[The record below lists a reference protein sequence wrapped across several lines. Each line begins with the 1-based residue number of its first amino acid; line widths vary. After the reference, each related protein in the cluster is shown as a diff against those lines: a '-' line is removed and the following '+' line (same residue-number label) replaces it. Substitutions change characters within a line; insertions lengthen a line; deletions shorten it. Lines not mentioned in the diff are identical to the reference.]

1 MDDKRNQQSQ
11 EDSQHPHLEQAS
23 RIHEA
28 ADSGISR
35 RGFLGFAAASIF
47 MAHTEQ
53 HAEQQPPRS
62 ESGNGIPYRTLGRTG
77 EKVSLVGLGGY
88 HLGKQADAQESI
100 RIIRTGLD
108 SGINFLDNCWDYNGG
123 ESEIR
128 MGNALRDGY
137 RQKAFLMSKID
148 GRTKTAATA
157 QINESLRR
165 LQTDRIDLLQ
175 FHEVIRDT
183 DPDRIFAAGG
193 ALEAVLEAQKA
204 GKIRFIGF
212 TGHKS
217 PDIHLQ
223 MLATAAKHGFT
234 FDTVQMPLNVM
245 DAHFNSFEKKVLPV
259 LLKNGIGVL
268 GMKPMGDHFILE
280 SKTAT
285 AVECLQYA
293 MNLPTSVVITGCDS
307 LPILEQALQ
316 SARSFRPMNSSQVAA
331 LLAKTAK
338 AAEAGQFELYKTS
351 HQFDGTYA
359 NPQWLG

>member
-1 MDDKRNQQSQ
+1 MKNKENHQNK
-11 EDSQHPHLEQAS
+11 EDFPRPHL
-23 RIHEA
+23 A
-28 ADSGISR
+28 AAPQTDDVADTGISR
-35 RGFLGFAAASIF
+35 RGFLGLAAASIF
-47 MAHTEQ
+47 LAH
-53 HAEQQPPRS
+53 AKQQSPRS
-62 ESGNGIPYRTLGRTG
+62 ESENGIPFRTLGRTG
-77 EKVSLVGLGGY
+77 EKVSLIGLGGY
-88 HLGKQADAQESI
+88 HLGKQADPQESI

-128 MGNALRDGY
+128 MGNGLRDGY

-148 GRTKTAATA
+148 GRTKAAATA

-183 DPDRIFAAGG
+183 DPDRIFAEGG
-193 ALEAVLEAQKA
+193 GMEAVLEAQKA
-204 GKIRFIGF
+204 GKIRYIGF

-217 PDIHLQ
+217 PDIHLK
-223 MLATAAKHGFT
+223 MLATASKHSFK
-234 FDTVQMPLNVM
+234 FDAVQMPLNVM

-259 LLKNGIGVL
+259 LLKNDIGVL
-268 GMKPMGDHFILE
+268 GMKPMGDHIILD

-285 AVECLQYA
+285 PVECLHYA

-307 LPILEQALQ
+307 LPILQQALQ
-316 SARSFRPMNSSQVAA
+316 AARSFQPMNSSQVGA
-331 LLAKTAK
+331 LLARTEK

>member
-1 MDDKRNQQSQ
+1 MSLNNHDSNLPGGDRSDSSAAVSRREFLGMTAATVLIGGSLSADTKPDKR
-11 EDSQHPHLEQAS
+11 
-23 RIHEA
+23 
-28 ADSGISR
+28 
-35 RGFLGFAAASIF
+35 
-47 MAHTEQ
+47 
-53 HAEQQPPRS
+53 
-62 ESGNGIPYRTLGRTG
+62 NGIPYRPLGRTG
-77 EKVSLVGLGGY
+77 ESVSLVGLGGY
-88 HLGKQADAQESI
+88 HLGTQSTPEESI

-108 SGINFLDNCWDYNGG
+108 EGINFLDNCWDYNGG

-128 MGNALRDGY
+128 MGKALRDGY
-137 RQKAFLMSKID
+137 RRNAFLMSKID
-148 GRTKTAATA
+148 GRTKAAATS
-157 QINESLRR
+157 QINESVRR
-165 LQTDRIDLLQ
+165 LQTDHIDLLQ

-183 DPDRIFAAGG
+183 DPNRIFAEGG

-204 GKIRFIGF
+204 GKLRFIGF

-223 MLATAAKHGFT
+223 MLAAASQHGFL
-234 FDTVQMPLNVM
+234 FDSVQMPLNVM

-259 LLKNGIGVL
+259 LLHNNIAVL
-268 GMKPMGDHFILE
+268 GMKPMGDHYILD

-285 AVECLQYA
+285 ASECLHYA

-307 LPILEQALQ
+307 LPILQQALLA
-316 SARSFRPMNSSQVAA
+316 ARSFQHMDSSQVAG

-351 HQFDGTYA
+351 HHFDGTYA